1 MDGHRKLFK
10 GLMVVAMEKHLGGMG
25 HTSTPIDGRCGAGM
39 SDFIEAIMIGSW
51 ELVNS
56 FLNLIYLP

>member
-1 MDGHRKLFK
+1 
-10 GLMVVAMEKHLGGMG
+10 MVVPMEKHLGGMG

-56 FLNLIYLP
+56 FLNLLYLP